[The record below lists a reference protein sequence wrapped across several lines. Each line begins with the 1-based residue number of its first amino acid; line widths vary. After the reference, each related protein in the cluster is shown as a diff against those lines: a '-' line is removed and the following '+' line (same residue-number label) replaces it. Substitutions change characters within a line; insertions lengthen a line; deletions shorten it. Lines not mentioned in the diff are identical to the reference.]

1 MRLIIDLNKEYVIE
15 KMKTWIITLVTFVYS
30 WFTHEGEVLG
40 YILGVFHITI
50 SISIGIFIILSHTI
64 YPEFYLQLG
73 VFICLLI
80 IWIHHLI
87 FNLCIVIVA
96 EQGLTKNES
105 PYTEF
110 IKIFLDYFKLD
121 ISHYPIYFMIAETV
135 LVFVLGLEIVSR
147 CSFYLQRF
155 LRTNNDLYF
164 W

>member
-15 KMKTWIITLVTFVYS
+15 KVKTWIITLITFVYS

-40 YILGVFHITI
+40 YILGIFHITI
-50 SISIGIFIILSHTI
+50 SVTIGIFIILSHTI
-64 YPEFYLQLG
+64 YPEFYLQLA
-73 VFICLLI
+73 VFICLFV
-80 IWIHHLI
+80 IWIQHII
-87 FNLCIVIVA
+87 FNICIVIVA

-110 IKIFLDYFKLD
+110 VKTCLDYLKID
-121 ISHYPIYFMIAETV
+121 INQFPIYFMIVETV
-135 LVFVLGLEIVSR
+135 SVIMLGLEIVSR

-155 LRTNNDLYF
+155 LTTNYDLYF

>member
-1 MRLIIDLNKEYVIE
+1 MKLVIDLNKEYIIE
-15 KMKTWIITLVTFVYS
+15 KVKTWIITLITFVYS

-50 SISIGIFIILSHTI
+50 SISIGIFIILSHTV

-73 VFICLLI
+73 VFVCLFI
-80 IWIHHLI
+80 IWIHHVI
-87 FNLCIVIVA
+87 FNICIVVVA
-96 EQGLTKNES
+96 EQGLTKKES
-105 PYTEF
+105 PYAEL
-110 IKIFLDYFKLD
+110 IKVFLDYLKID
-121 ISHYPIYFMIAETV
+121 ISQYPIYFMISETV

-155 LRTNNDLYF
+155 LRTNYDLYF

>member
-1 MRLIIDLNKEYVIE
+1 MRLIIDFNKEYVIE
-15 KMKTWIITLVTFVYS
+15 KVKTWIITLITFVYG

-50 SISIGIFIILSHTI
+50 SITIGIFIILSHTI

-73 VFICLLI
+73 VFLCLLV
-80 IWIHHLI
+80 IWIQHLI
-87 FNLCIVIVA
+87 FNICIVIVA

-110 IKIFLDYFKLD
+110 VKTFLDYLKID
-121 ISHYPIYFMIAETV
+121 INQFPIYFMITETIA
-135 LVFVLGLEIVSR
+135 VFLLGLEIISR

>member
-1 MRLIIDLNKEYVIE
+1 MRLIIDFNKEYVIE
-15 KMKTWIITLVTFVYS
+15 KVKTWIITLITFVYS

-50 SISIGIFIILSHTI
+50 SITIGIFVILSHTI

-73 VFICLLI
+73 VFVCLLI
-80 IWIHHLI
+80 IWIQHLI
-87 FNLCIVIVA
+87 FNICIVIVA

-110 IKIFLDYFKLD
+110 VKTFLDYFKID
-121 ISHYPIYFMIAETV
+121 INQFPIYFMITETIA
-135 LVFVLGLEIVSR
+135 VFLLGLEIISR

>member
-1 MRLIIDLNKEYVIE
+1 MRLIIDLNKDYVIE
-15 KMKTWIITLVTFVYS
+15 KVKTWIITLITFVYS

-50 SISIGIFIILSHTI
+50 SVSIGIFIILSHTI
-64 YPEFYLQLG
+64 YPEFYLQLA
-73 VFICLLI
+73 VFICLFV
-80 IWIHHLI
+80 IWIQHII
-87 FNLCIVIVA
+87 FNICIVIVA

-110 IKIFLDYFKLD
+110 VKTFLDYLKID
-121 ISHYPIYFMIAETV
+121 INQFPIYFMIVETV
-135 LVFVLGLEIVSR
+135 SVIILGLEIVSR

-155 LRTNNDLYF
+155 LTTNYDLYF